1 MYSRN
6 IDCFVVDS
14 PRLQLRL
21 NLTFV
26 AFCLLSVIQYNYY
39 VDYSELLTRFRTDF
53 FRSLRCRRSY
63 WPNVPSGEEQEVA
76 AVFAGYFIN
85 SQTSFF
91 ALFFL
96 AGSLVCKS
104 VSGMFFMVLD
114 KSVCVT
120 ELHDC

>member
-1 MYSRN
+1 ME
-6 IDCFVVDS
+6 F
-14 PRLQLRL
+14 L
-21 NLTFV
+21 
-26 AFCLLSVIQYNYY
+26 
-39 VDYSELLTRFRTDF
+39 
-53 FRSLRCRRSY
+53 SLRCRRSY
-63 WPNVPSGEEQEVA
+63 WPNVPSDEEQEVA
-76 AVFAGYFIN
+76 AVFADYFIN

-96 AGSLVCKS
+96 GGSLVCKS